1 MSIWRKTAAGIGPS
15 RVVGV
20 AAAAACLLVG
30 GGARPEAVPAPP
42 AVTPLP
48 QQRAPLKEHCLAIA
62 DIRASRVASDEEVIL
77 FLKDGRVVVMRLKRA
92 CPQLL
97 FHRRFRFAGEM
108 GQICAELDRIV
119 TRAGLRCSIAGFSLL
134 PCDGMEG
141 TVKPSWCRPPF
152 SGADPQ
158 APSSAPSPSES
169 P

>member
-1 MSIWRKTAAGIGPS
+1 MAIA
-15 RVVGV
+15 V
-20 AAAAACLLVG
+20 ACPLLG
-30 GGARPEAVPAPP
+30 GGAPKTVPVPP
-42 AVTPLP
+42 AATPVP
-48 QQRAPLKEHCLAIA
+48 QNLEPLQEHCLAIA
-62 DIRASRVASDEEVIL
+62 DIRASRVVSDEAVIL

-134 PCDGMEG
+134 PCEGMAG
-141 TVKPSWCRPPF
+141 PAKPSWCRPPF
-152 SGADPQ
+152 STADSQP
-158 APSSAPSPSES
+158 PSSLSSPPES